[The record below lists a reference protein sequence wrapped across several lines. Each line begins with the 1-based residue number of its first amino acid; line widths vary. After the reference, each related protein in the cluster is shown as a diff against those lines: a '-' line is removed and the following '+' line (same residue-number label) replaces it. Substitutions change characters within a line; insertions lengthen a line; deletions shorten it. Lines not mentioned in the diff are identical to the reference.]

1 MTEENKEDSGL
12 QEFEAKVPAQAN
24 NKDLWL
30 FLIIVDVV
38 CLCVF
43 GVFLYKN
50 LSARLLAPETSARPV
65 LTAQAEGDAL
75 PVQEM
80 DAPVVSEEPAKPR
93 ADEPQTPAVQAAPA
107 EPAPAV
113 PVPPAVSEQSEE
125 KAAPAEKKDNIL
137 VKTNPRSK
145 YRQVTFRYYGEGEN
159 VAVVSG
165 FTMAKPRSLK
175 KKNGYWETT
184 LAIAPG
190 TYKYLYVVD
199 GKNTLDPYADT
210 KDGRSVLI
218 LK

>member
-1 MTEENKEDSGL
+1 MTEENNEDSGL

-50 LSARLLAPETSARPV
+50 LSVRLLSPETSAQPV
-65 LTAQAEGDAL
+65 LTAQAEENL
-75 PVQEM
+75 PVQE
-80 DAPVVSEEPAKPR
+80 VETQVELEEPAQPQ
-93 ADEPQTPAVQAAPA
+93 ADTPQPPALQEAPA
-107 EPAPAV
+107 EPEKPAVEAAPAA
-113 PVPPAVSEQSEE
+113 PAQPEE
-125 KAAPAEKKDNIL
+125 KPAPAEKKENVL
-137 VKTNPRSK
+137 VKANPKSK

-165 FTMAKPRSLK
+165 FTMAKPRALK

-184 LAIAPG
+184 LAISPG
-190 TYKYLYVVD
+190 TYKYLYIVD

-210 KDGRSVLI
+210 KDGRSVLV
-218 LK
+218 LE